1 MPHVVIR
8 HKVKDFDAWKKVFD
22 AGDEFRASLTL
33 ANPRLFRMKDDP
45 NEVVLLMELTDVPR
59 YRAHL
64 ASDRH
69 RERAKLSGV
78 ADDPDFFILD
88 EVPLPRA

>member
-22 AGDEFRASLTL
+22 AGDAFRASLTL
-33 ANPRLFRMKDDP
+33 ANPRLFRMQDDP
-45 NEVVLLMELTDVPR
+45 NEIVLVMELADVPR

-64 ASDRH
+64 QSEHH

-78 ADDPDFFILD
+78 ADEPDFFIVE
-88 EVPLPRA
+88 EVPLRRG